1 MIVLGRAHVSGW
13 DLECSSSFELGH
25 ERMFDGCSMSERPW
39 SSDHSQSPDLDETCT
54 GMAVQPFTQVI
65 RPLEAL
71 MFRSLEILQCSEN
84 RFRIFLRLR

>member
-1 MIVLGRAHVSGW
+1 MIVLGWAHVSGW

-54 GMAVQPFTQVI
+54 GMAVHSGHT
-65 RPLEAL
+65 
-71 MFRSLEILQCSEN
+71 SLGSTDVPELGDLAVQ
-84 RFRIFLRLR
+84 